1 MLLVIMILW
10 QSLERF
16 KGFQPQ
22 KLPEFKWY
30 WNLKP
35 TWILSGLQQKQT
47 LDVLKTV
54 FNLMLDLLTMISFQP
69 IRDRAWIWKSDKAS
83 DATFVTII
91 KWTQSIFNLSFEVP
105 IFHVWRIPC
114 NKKNWY
120 RYPISSR
127 ILVPAGWLNRK
138 INRG

>member
-16 KGFQPQ
+16 KGLQPQ

-54 FNLMLDLLTMISFQP
+54 FNLMLENILLTVVALNQSETEHESENLTKPLTQP
-69 IRDRAWIWKSDKAS
+69 
-83 DATFVTII
+83 
-91 KWTQSIFNLSFEVP
+91 
-105 IFHVWRIPC
+105 
-114 NKKNWY
+114 
-120 RYPISSR
+120 SSR
-127 ILVPAGWLNRK
+127 SLNELNQFLIYLLKFQFFMFGEFLVIRK
-138 INRG
+138 TDIATRFRPGYLSRLVD

>member
-10 QSLERF
+10 QSLKRF
-16 KGFQPQ
+16 KGFLPQ

-54 FNLMLDLLTMISFQP
+54 FNLMLENILLTVVALNQSETEHESENLTKPLTQP
-69 IRDRAWIWKSDKAS
+69 
-83 DATFVTII
+83 
-91 KWTQSIFNLSFEVP
+91 
-105 IFHVWRIPC
+105 
-114 NKKNWY
+114 
-120 RYPISSR
+120 SSR
-127 ILVPAGWLNRK
+127 SLNELNQFLIYLLKFQFFMFGEFLVIRK
-138 INRG
+138 TDIATRFRPGYLSRLVD

>member
-35 TWILSGLQQKQT
+35 TWILSGLQKKQT

-54 FNLMLDLLTMISFQP
+54 FNLMLENILLTVVALNQSETEHESENLTKPMTQP
-69 IRDRAWIWKSDKAS
+69 
-83 DATFVTII
+83 
-91 KWTQSIFNLSFEVP
+91 
-105 IFHVWRIPC
+105 
-114 NKKNWY
+114 
-120 RYPISSR
+120 SSR
-127 ILVPAGWLNRK
+127 SLNELNQFLIYLLKFQFFMFGEFLVIRK
-138 INRG
+138 TDIATRFRPGYLSRLVD